1 MLIQSDYHIHA
12 SFYRAKNPGDAA
24 GPTVREQIDAA
35 RSAGNKYVGILEH
48 CNYSPRHPFHCLEEM
63 AAEFYAPGFERE
75 NVFLSVEADLMDDGK
90 DCCGSAGREK
100 LHLDYVIGSV
110 HASPKTVP
118 DFNDYLHF
126 EYQCITNAL
135 KHNDNIDIIG
145 HPYGEG
151 SRWEKAGVIGKWSWS
166 LIPEAYLE
174 EILHLAKESG
184 KALELNRCLLDDAVY
199 TDFWRRIRDD
209 KIIFSVGSDAHFP
222 ETLPEAAVRTKWL
235 ENLGFEETNHWRV
248 KK

>member
-12 SFYRAKNPGDAA
+12 SFYRPKNPGDVA

-35 RSAGNKYVGILEH
+35 RNVGNKYVGILEH
-48 CNYSPRHPFHCLEEM
+48 CNASPRHPFHCLEEM

-75 NVFLSVEADLMDDGK
+75 NVFLGVESDLSADGSDH
-90 DCCGSAGREK
+90 CGCSGREK
-100 LHLDYVIGSV
+100 LRLDYVIGSV

-118 DFNDYLHF
+118 DFDDYLQL

-135 KHNDNIDIIG
+135 KYNDNIDIIG

-151 SRWEKAGVIGKWSWS
+151 VRWEKAGIIEKWSWS
-166 LIPEAYLE
+166 LIPETYLE

-184 KALELNRCLLDDAVY
+184 KALEINRCLLEDKVY
-199 TDFWRRIRDD
+199 IDFWSRIRDNG
-209 KIIFSVGSDAHFP
+209 IIFSVGSDAHFP

-235 ENLGFEETNHWRV
+235 ENLGLTESNNWRI

>member
-12 SFYRAKNPGDAA
+12 SFYRPKNPGDVA

-35 RSAGNKYVGILEH
+35 RNVGNKYVGILEH
-48 CNYSPRHPFHCLEEM
+48 CNASPRHPFHCLEEM

-75 NVFLSVEADLMDDGK
+75 NVFLGVESDLSADGSDH
-90 DCCGSAGREK
+90 CGCSGREK
-100 LHLDYVIGSV
+100 LRLDYVIGSV

-118 DFNDYLHF
+118 DFDDYLQL

-135 KHNDNIDIIG
+135 KYNDNIDIIG

-151 SRWEKAGVIGKWSWS
+151 VRWEKAGIIEKWSWS
-166 LIPEAYLE
+166 LIPETYLE

-184 KALELNRCLLDDAVY
+184 KALEINRCLLEDKVY
-199 TDFWRRIRDD
+199 IDFWSRIRDNG
-209 KIIFSVGSDAHFP
+209 IIFSVGSDAHFP

-235 ENLGFEETNHWRV
+235 ENLGLTESNHWRI